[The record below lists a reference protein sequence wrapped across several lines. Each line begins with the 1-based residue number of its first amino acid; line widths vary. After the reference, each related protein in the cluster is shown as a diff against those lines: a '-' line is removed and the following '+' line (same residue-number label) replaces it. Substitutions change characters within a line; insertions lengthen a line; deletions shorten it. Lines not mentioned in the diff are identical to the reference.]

1 MMNQDPQFREE
12 INSLNPKTRD
22 FLGDVIK
29 DNQLRY
35 DKLRKIKQAKYAI
48 EMRRREMKQIRDQ
61 LRTSRKGVAA
71 DAKGEDGSLLVSE
84 VTTVI
89 QNK

>member
-1 MMNQDPQFREE
+1 
-12 INSLNPKTRD
+12 
-22 FLGDVIK
+22 
-29 DNQLRY
+29 
-35 DKLRKIKQAKYAI
+35 
-48 EMRRREMKQIRDQ
+48 MKQIRDQ